1 MAMEAQGGA
10 GHEDALKLLVC
21 DHLRREAAA
30 ALRLLGEGEVTVVS
44 VPTACDAAHAAEGGH
59 PAVSRWAAGRGGCCI
74 LGGPCLTR
82 LKPAG
87 GGAVACPAD
96 TCLHLVADPEQVT
109 RWLAAGMHLVTPGW
123 LSRWRA
129 ALDRWGLDQPTAQA
143 LFRETAREILLLDT
157 GLDPG
162 AEAELAAF
170 AAWVGLPWSVA
181 RVGIGPFSQA
191 VARALEQARAAA
203 PAASAAQAPATAAS
217 RSPPEAAL
225 RRRLADAH
233 AVLDFTARLA
243 GRLQESAIVR
253 ELAELL
259 ETLFG
264 AEAVVYLPL
273 LTPAEA
279 DASLQLFP
287 AGARVPL
294 GAVDE
299 LRAAVGG
306 RRAASWSS
314 AQDGLFLRL
323 GPPDAPL
330 GLAGAFG
337 VHVPADLREY
347 VVLAEA
353 VGSAA
358 HLALSNARA
367 FARVLA
373 AEESVRRQRD
383 QLEEAVELR
392 TAELS
397 ASLAALRASE
407 GQLKTLTGLL
417 PVCASCKKLR
427 DGSGDWTRLE
437 EYLAERSEA
446 TFSHGICPD
455 CLARAEAPEE
465 PGRRRP

>member
-1 MAMEAQGGA
+1 MTAAAQGSAAQG
-10 GHEDALKLLVC
+10 DKALKLLVC

-30 ALRLLGEGEVTVVS
+30 SLRMLGEGEVTVVT
-44 VPTACDAAHAAEGGH
+44 VPTACDATHAGGGGH
-59 PAVSRWAAGRGGCCI
+59 PAVSRWAAGPGGCCI

-82 LKPAG
+82 LKPPG
-87 GGAVACPAD
+87 SGAVVCPAD

-109 RWLAAGMHLVTPGW
+109 RWLAAGLHLVTPGW
-123 LSRWRA
+123 LARWPA
-129 ALDRWGLDQPTAQA
+129 ALARWGLDQPTAQA
-143 LFRETAREILLLDT
+143 LFRESAREILLLDT

-162 AEAELAAF
+162 AGAELAAF
-170 AAWVGLPWSVA
+170 AAHVGLPCSVA
-181 RVGIGPFSQA
+181 RVGIAPFSQA
-191 VARALEQARAAA
+191 IARALEQARAAA
-203 PAASAAQAPATAAS
+203 PAAREAPAAPAS
-217 RSPPEAAL
+217 QPPPEAAL

-273 LTPAEA
+273 LTSPGAETG
-279 DASLQLFP
+279 LQVFP
-287 AGARVPL
+287 AGAQVPP

-306 RRAASWSS
+306 RRAASWTGT
-314 AQDGLFLRL
+314 QDGLFLRL

-347 VVLAEA
+347 LVLAEA
-353 VGSAA
+353 VGSAG
-358 HLALSNARA
+358 HLALSQARA

-373 AEESVRRQRD
+373 AEESMRRQRD

-407 GQLKTLTGLL
+407 GKLKTLTGLL
-417 PVCASCKKLR
+417 PVCAWCKKIR
-427 DGSGDWTRLE
+427 DDSGDWTRLE
-437 EYLAERSEA
+437 EYLAEHSDA

-455 CLARAEAPEE
+455 CSARVEE
-465 PGRRRP
+465 QEDLERKLR